1 MYGALTKQ
9 QTAQTNMEGRIA
21 SMDKWISY
29 YSSVA
34 DLGLKKLRK
43 GNLTELLMVT
53 LDFVC
58 VLLQSERGNCTHA
71 DTITKIKETQI
82 VPFLSCF
89 FFF

>member
-58 VLLQSERGNCTHA
+58 VSSCNQKEE
-71 DTITKIKETQI
+71 TILMQTQ
-82 VPFLSCF
+82 
-89 FFF
+89 

>member
-21 SMDKWISY
+21 SMDKWVSY

-34 DLGLKKLRK
+34 DLGLKKKLLK

-58 VLLQSERGNCTHA
+58 VSSCSQREE
-71 DTITKIKETQI
+71 TILMHTQ
-82 VPFLSCF
+82 
-89 FFF
+89 